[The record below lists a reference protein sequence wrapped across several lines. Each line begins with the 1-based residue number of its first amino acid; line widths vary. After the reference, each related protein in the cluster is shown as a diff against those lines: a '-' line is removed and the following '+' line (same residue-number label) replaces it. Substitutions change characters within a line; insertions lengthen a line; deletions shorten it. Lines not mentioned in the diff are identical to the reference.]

1 MTSFIYINVLVNVL
15 KFFFELGGEIEGKR
29 WKSCPFLLPKL

>member
-1 MTSFIYINVLVNVL
+1 VL